1 MLTLPLRPRRPNR
14 ASCSQPLRQPC
25 EDSLSSCRHL
35 RRCGVYRAKHN
46 QKKEY
51 GPKHDSTAIMIGL
64 NLVDTTRDGWYGV
77 PMSDISPKKNT
88 VRLFLLMK

>member
-1 MLTLPLRPRRPNR
+1 MKTHYLLVVIFVVVEYIELNIT
-14 ASCSQPLRQPC
+14 
-25 EDSLSSCRHL
+25 
-35 RRCGVYRAKHN
+35 K
-46 QKKEY
+46 KKEY